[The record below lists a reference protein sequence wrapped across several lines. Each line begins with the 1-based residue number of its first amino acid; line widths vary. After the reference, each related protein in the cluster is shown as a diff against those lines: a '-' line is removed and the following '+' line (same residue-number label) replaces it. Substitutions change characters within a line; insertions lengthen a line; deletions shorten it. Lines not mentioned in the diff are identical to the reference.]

1 MEQIEY
7 QAIEILK
14 SGEPLPVDLYM
25 ELNNSG
31 IDPEFLIN
39 TFTQEEIEEEYEEE
53 ERKER
58 KEIMGFKHREHPIW
72 GLQFHPESFA
82 TINGIKI
89 LENFLKL

>member
-31 IDPEFLIN
+31 LDPEFLIN
-39 TFTQEEIEEEYEEE
+39 TFTKEEIEEEYEDGLDPIQ
-53 ERKER
+53 R
-58 KEIMGFKHREHPIW
+58 EILDEFSEY
-72 GLQFHPESFA
+72 QS
-82 TINGIKI
+82 
-89 LENFLKL
+89 

>member
-39 TFTQEEIEEEYEEE
+39 TFTQEEIEEEYDDGLDPIQ
-53 ERKER
+53 R
-58 KEIMGFKHREHPIW
+58 EILNEFSDY
-72 GLQFHPESFA
+72 QS
-82 TINGIKI
+82 
-89 LENFLKL
+89 